1 MATSENKTKPEKA
14 SVADYLDAIEDQQ
27 VRADCKAL
35 AKILTKLT
43 GEKAV
48 MWGTAIVGFGSY
60 HYKYESRR
68 EGDAC
73 LTGFSPRKGNIS
85 IYTNSVL
92 DEDDPV
98 MKKLGKY
105 KHGKSCIYVKKLSDI
120 DTTILE
126 KIIAGG
132 IIAIKKRYPA

>member
-1 MATSENKTKPEKA
+1 MAKSENKTKPEKT
-14 SVADYLDAIEDQQ
+14 SVTAYINAIEDQQ
-27 VRADCKAL
+27 VKDDCMSL
-35 AKILTKLT
+35 VKILGKLT

-60 HYKYESRR
+60 HYRYESGR
-68 EGDAC
+68 EGDSC

-85 IYTNSVL
+85 IYTNSYL
-92 DEDDPV
+92 NEDDPL

-105 KHGKSCIYVKKLSDI
+105 KHGKSCLYVKKLSDI
-120 DTTILE
+120 DISILE

-132 IIAIKKRYPA
+132 IKHLQARYPS